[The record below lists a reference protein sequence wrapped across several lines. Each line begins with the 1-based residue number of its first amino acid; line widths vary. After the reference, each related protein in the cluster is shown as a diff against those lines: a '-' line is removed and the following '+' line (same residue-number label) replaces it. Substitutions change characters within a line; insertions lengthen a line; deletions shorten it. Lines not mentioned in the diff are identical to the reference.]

1 MFKNAL
7 RLTVYF
13 AGFIIAGAFGA
24 FLFFKLI
31 HFSGTAEVPALIG
44 KSVPDATMLLKN
56 SGLSLEV
63 QGGDYHVNIPQGFII
78 SQDIRHGERIEKGGS
93 VKVYISKGKA
103 TFVVPYLEG
112 MDVED
117 VKLTLSNAGLEIGKT
132 TWVHSDTQEK
142 NRIIAQRPL
151 QGYSD
156 SNKVNLLVSM
166 GPYEVSYK
174 CPSFVKMTVD
184 EARIMAKNLGLEL
197 IEKES
202 GSMVMFQKPEA
213 GSIIKRGE
221 SVEITLGRGGSF
233 WF

>member
-7 RLTVYF
+7 KLAIF
-13 AGFIIAGAFGA
+13 FIGFIIAGAFVA
-24 FLFFKLI
+24 FLVFKLI
-31 HFSGTAEVPALIG
+31 NFSGTAKVPSLIG
-44 KSVPDATMLLKN
+44 KSVSDVASLLKD
-56 SGLSLEV
+56 SGLSLEI
-63 QGGDYHVNIPQGFII
+63 QGEDYHADIPQGFIVT
-78 SQDIRHGERIEKGGS
+78 QDIQQGERIAKGSS

-112 MDVED
+112 MDVDE
-117 VKLTLSNAGLEIGKT
+117 VKPTLLNAGLEIGKT
-132 TWVHSDTQEK
+132 TWVHSDTQGK
-142 NRIIAQRPL
+142 NIIIAQRPL
-151 QGYSD
+151 PGYSD
-156 SNKVNLLVSM
+156 SNKANLLVSL

-184 EARIMAKNLGLEL
+184 EAGIMAKNLGLKL

-202 GSMVMFQKPEA
+202 GNIVMFQKPEA
-213 GSIIKRGE
+213 GSIIKKGE

>member
-1 MFKNAL
+1 MFKNVLKLAIFF
-7 RLTVYF
+7 V
-13 AGFIIAGAFGA
+13 GFIIAGAFVA
-24 FLFFKLI
+24 FLVFKLI
-31 HFSGTAEVPALIG
+31 NFSGTAKVPALIG
-44 KSVPDATMLLKN
+44 KSVSDAASLLKD

-63 QGGDYHVNIPQGFII
+63 QGEDYHADIPQGFIVT
-78 SQDIRHGERIEKGGS
+78 QDVQQGERIEKGSS

-112 MDVED
+112 MDVDE
-117 VKLTLSNAGLEIGKT
+117 VKLTLLNAGLEVGKT

-151 QGYSD
+151 PGYYD
-156 SNKVNLLVSM
+156 SNKVNLLVSL

-174 CPSFVKMTVD
+174 CPSFIKMTVD

-202 GSMVMFQKPEA
+202 GNIVMFQKPEA
-213 GSIIKRGE
+213 GSIIKKGE
-221 SVEITLGRGGSF
+221 SVEITLGHGGSF